1 LGHPFF
7 PECGSNARLTAA
19 AGCTGSLAIIVCVT
33 KIGTG
38 IQAESGAPIVAIPE
52 SIDLISAS
60 SKYEQVNH
68 NL

>member
-1 LGHPFF
+1 
-7 PECGSNARLTAA
+7 LTAA

-52 SIDLISAS
+52 SIDLISAF
-60 SKYEQVNH
+60 SKYEQANH